1 MPTAL
6 PLPTKIALS
15 SDKSVTF
22 RAISSQFGDGY
33 QQVAPNGINTKVA
46 SWSVEWGALTLAER
60 AIVEDTLDSVGTWG
74 ILTWTPCNE
83 TVQLKFRVSS
93 EGYTRKALSKVGL
106 YSVSCKL
113 TQVFDIS

>member
-1 MPTAL
+1 MTTAL
-6 PLPTKIALS
+6 PLPTKIALT

-22 RAISSQFGDGY
+22 RAITAQFGDGY
-33 QQVAPNGINTKVA
+33 QQVAPNGINTKIA

-60 AIVEDTLDSVGTWG
+60 ATVEGVLDSVGSWG

-83 TVQLKFRVSS
+83 TVQLKFRMSND
-93 EGYTRKALSKVGL
+93 GYTRKALSRVGL

-113 TQVFDIS
+113 TQVFDIN